1 MKKLKEIRRGR
12 GCPHDVLE
20 SLSTRRKRIICGARP
35 RIRSLQCI
43 QTAAV
48 GKGVKANCMLYMN
61 GISESY
67 RLKRVAEVFNS
78 IFNEEN
84 PMVCVH
90 VRLDIQKERIRGV
103 EVGDVVGRLYSVV
116 DEIKDLDGNM
126 VLC

>member
-1 MKKLKEIRRGR
+1 MEKRDRKGCMELNLGNRVEVCSRRLYGIAVIVKENVKLKKGEPTMVKVN
-12 GCPHDVLE
+12 C
-20 SLSTRRKRIICGARP
+20 K
-35 RIRSLQCI
+35 
-43 QTAAV
+43 

-67 RLKRVAEVFNS
+67 RLKRVAEVFNG

-103 EVGDVVGRLYSVV
+103 EVGDVVGRL
-116 DEIKDLDGNM
+116 
-126 VLC
+126 